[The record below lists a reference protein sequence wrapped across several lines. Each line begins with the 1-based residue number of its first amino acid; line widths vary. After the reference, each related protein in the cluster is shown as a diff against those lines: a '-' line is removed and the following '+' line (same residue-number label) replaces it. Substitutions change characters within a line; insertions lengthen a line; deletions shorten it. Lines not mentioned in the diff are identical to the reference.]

1 MIIHVLK
8 VNHQWRVGKQSL
20 SCLLM
25 INFEDGQKVSHLQI
39 CSQNIVKFSRI
50 SAPPVERVKT
60 TSCVADWAGQG
71 VAAGAPR
78 HRQQQAAAGDG
89 GQQGRG
95 QQQQLRL

>member
-1 MIIHVLK
+1 MIVYK
-8 VNHQWRVGKQSL
+8 VNHQWGVGKQSL

-25 INFEDGQKVSHLQI
+25 INFKDGQKVQI

-78 HRQQQAAAGDG
+78 HRQQQAAGGDG